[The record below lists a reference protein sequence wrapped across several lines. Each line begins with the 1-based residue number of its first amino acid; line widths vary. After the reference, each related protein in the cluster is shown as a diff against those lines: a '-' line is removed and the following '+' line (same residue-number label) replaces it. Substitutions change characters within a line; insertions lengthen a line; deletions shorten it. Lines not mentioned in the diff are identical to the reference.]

1 MNYKEIRKSCK
12 NEHLGL
18 DKVPEGPFIIVVPG
32 PEKPLGGPDLTH
44 DRVRHSAPA
53 VEPYLGIWGYYLTP
67 DYSLKN
73 SSVKG

>member
-1 MNYKEIRKSCK
+1 MNIWVWERFQR
-12 NEHLGL
+12 
-18 DKVPEGPFIIVVPG
+18 GPSLLFVPG

-53 VEPYLGIWGYYLTP
+53 VGPYLGGWGYYLTP